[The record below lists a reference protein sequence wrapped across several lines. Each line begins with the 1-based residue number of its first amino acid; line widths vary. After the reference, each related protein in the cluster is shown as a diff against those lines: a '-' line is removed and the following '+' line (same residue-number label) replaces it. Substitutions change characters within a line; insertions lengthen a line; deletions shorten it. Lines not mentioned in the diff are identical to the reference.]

1 MGGERGE
8 GERGWK
14 KESGNNGAEE
24 VVGWEK
30 QKTRVQN
37 KDGWKQ
43 CDPQRGES
51 RS

>member
-43 CDPQRGES
+43 CDPVR
-51 RS
+51 RV